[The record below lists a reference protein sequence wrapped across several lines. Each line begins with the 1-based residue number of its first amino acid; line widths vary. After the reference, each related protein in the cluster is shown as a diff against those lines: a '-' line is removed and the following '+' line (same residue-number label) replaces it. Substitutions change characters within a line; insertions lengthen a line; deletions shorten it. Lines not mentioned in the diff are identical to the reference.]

1 MPGTRITSPGPF
13 TRQNR
18 PSWNTTPRWYSRR
31 TRSDD
36 AASSTNRIRT
46 IKGKANAISFSFRS
60 GHTWHHAVDFDH
72 KNPLPARQVTRGSNL
87 PRLATNVR
95 PADLPK
101 DFQHLAVGPNHGRQ
115 AAHDRRPARLQR
127 HPHHEENECRGDN
140 CEERDQRPRN
150 AETAGASVDQ
160 HQGANDKSD
169 YPAYAERTVGRY
181 KHFGNDETDAED
193 DQCEARVVHRKQVK
207 RISRQQQ
214 AYRASNAWEDEA
226 RIVEFE

>member
-60 GHTWHHAVDFDH
+60 GHTWHHAVDIDD

-95 PADLPK
+95 PAELPGDLQQ
-101 DFQHLAVGPNHGRQ
+101 FAVGSNHGRQ
-115 AAHDRRPARLQR
+115 SAHDRRPARLQS
-127 HPHHEENECRGDN
+127 HSHHEKKERGADER
-140 CEERDQRPRN
+140 EERDKRPRN
-150 AETAGASVDQ
+150 AETAGLSVDQ
-160 HQGANDKSD
+160 HQRARSESD
-169 YPAYAERTVGRY
+169 HSAYTKRTVGRH
-181 KHFGNDETDAED
+181 KRLGNNETDAKH
-193 DQCEARVVHRKQVK
+193 DQCKARVVHRKQ
-207 RISRQQQ
+207 
-214 AYRASNAWEDEA
+214 
-226 RIVEFE
+226 